1 MATPRIFNLD
11 SENLGSEIV
20 TIYVGPKRKSFTVH
34 KKLLCER
41 SSYFLKAFASGFK
54 EGAEGVMYM
63 KEEHVDAF
71 ENLVNWIYRDQLPS
85 FPSRDFPDSID
96 GWENFGQTV
105 TEPLFFMAEKLC
117 IDEICNKIMDVYQ
130 DSHLRLGLMLGSEEI
145 MRVYANTHENT
156 YNKIAYSRLCREIL
170 GNMADLLKSTPD
182 FATDFTILQLTY
194 GYRFRERKE
203 ADLFIRTGPQSFGQC
218 FFHTHSKDE
227 VCNLEPEKKKKG
239 KV

>member
-1 MATPRIFNLD
+1 
-11 SENLGSEIV
+11 
-20 TIYVGPKRKSFTVH
+20 
-34 KKLLCER
+34 
-41 SSYFLKAFASGFK
+41 
-54 EGAEGVMYM
+54 MYM
-63 KEEHVDAF
+63 KEEHVGAF
-71 ENLVNWIYRDQLPS
+71 ENLVNWIYRNQLPS
-85 FPSRDFPDSID
+85 FHSRDFPDSID

-130 DSHLRLGLMLGSEEI
+130 DSHLRLELMLGSEEI
-145 MRVYANTHENT
+145 MRVYANTHENSKLRKYYT
-156 YNKIAYSRLCREIL
+156 LSIIAHTAYNKIAYSRLCREIL

-227 VCNLEPEKKKKG
+227 VCNLEPE
-239 KV
+239 